1 MKFFNY
7 KRYKFSTI
15 FKNISFKRYN
25 FKKIF
30 KYLYPKDLS
39 YFKIN
44 KYVNLRSFDISR
56 LYKYIDLKNYRFL
69 KLHKYTNPRN
79 YNYSK
84 IYKYINPV
92 SYNYSKLYKFINL
105 KNYRYILIF
114 TPVVILSS
122 IFIYLSI
129 PIFYDFDKS
138 KIENLICKGLKVNCS
153 IEGKIRYSFLPSPR
167 IKLTKFVI
175 KDLSK
180 NNKTL
185 ANIKNI
191 DIKIAL
197 KNLQNKKKI
206 YYKKINLKNGEINFN
221 LKNLRKYKNIF
232 KTEFN
237 LKNIN
242 LKEININFLD
252 GKKDITTIKNVVIK
266 YKSKNKIDKVN
277 VKGDF
282 LGDIIVINLKNN
294 RNEKEAISTLKF
306 KLTNSKISSK
316 IVIKGKNEEN
326 DFTTGNFSIKKDKNK
341 LMAIFDYRNDQ
352 IVVKKGN
359 IKNIFLEGKFTGLLK
374 ILPYFNFDL
383 DLNLDIFNFN
393 KLSSI
398 LNNLNNESRKNLF
411 KVNEKI
417 NGGLT
422 VSADKIY
429 SKHSLFKSFESRLK
443 FMNGDIFVEQV
454 LLSLGNLGAADLS
467 GVIKNDSKFINF
479 KFENNLFID
488 NLKKFYNK
496 FGVYNKP
503 QPKAPGS
510 LFISGNFDLLNLN
523 MRLHEIVNEK
533 KVFKDELD
541 YYEKEFNNI
550 FLEDGYKTLLQYSSL
565 KKFVKLISDD

>member
-15 FKNISFKRYN
+15 FKNINFKRYN
-25 FKKIF
+25 FQKIF
-30 KYLYPKDLS
+30 KY
-39 YFKIN
+39 IN
-44 KYVNLRSFDISR
+44 FRRFNILRFF
-56 LYKYIDLKNYRFL
+56 KYIDPN
-69 KLHKYTNPRN
+69 N

-84 IYKYINPV
+84 IYKYINLRN
-92 SYNYSKLYKFINL
+92 YNYSKLYRFINL
-105 KNYRYILIF
+105 KNYRYALIF
-114 TPVVILSS
+114 TPVIILSS

-129 PIFYDFDKS
+129 PIFYEFDKL
-138 KIENLICKGLKVNCS
+138 KIESLICKGLKVNCS
-153 IEGKIRYSFLPSPR
+153 IEGKIKYSFLPSPR
-167 IKLTKFVI
+167 IKLNNFVI

-185 ANIKNI
+185 ANIKNV
-191 DIKIAL
+191 DIKISL
-197 KNLQNKKKI
+197 KNLQNKRKI
-206 YYKKINLKNGEINFN
+206 YYKNINLKNGEINLD
-221 LKNLRKYKNIF
+221 LKNLKKYKNILQTKF
-232 KTEFN
+232 Y
-237 LKNIN
+237 LKKIN
-242 LKEININFLD
+242 LKKIEINFLD
-252 GKKDITTIKNVVIK
+252 GDKDIAKIKDTVIK

-277 VKGDF
+277 IKGDF
-282 LGDIIVINLKNN
+282 LGDVIIINLKNN
-294 RNEKEAISTLKF
+294 RNLNEALSTLKIKF
-306 KLTNSKISSK
+306 ANSKISSK
-316 IVIKGKNEEN
+316 IDIIGKNEGN
-326 DFTTGNFSIKKDKNK
+326 DFTTGNFSIKKDKSK
-341 LMAIFDYRNDQ
+341 LIAIFNYKNDQ
-352 IVVKKGN
+352 IVIKKGN
-359 IKNIFLEGKFTGLLK
+359 IRNIFLEGKFTGLIK

-398 LNNLNNESRKNLF
+398 LTNLNNESRKKLF
-411 KVNEKI
+411 NINEKI
-417 NGGLT
+417 NGG
-422 VSADKIY
+422 VSISADKIY
-429 SKHSLFKSFESRLK
+429 SRHSLFESFESRFK

-503 QPKAPGS
+503 QPKLPGS
-510 LFISGNFDLLNLN
+510 LFVSGNFDLLNLN
-523 MRLHEIVNEK
+523 LRLHEIANEK

-550 FLEDGYKTLLQYSSL
+550 FLEDGYKTLLNYISL